1 MNCFLASEAR
11 KNLYK
16 LIDRVAETHTPIMI
30 KGKRSEAVLIS
41 REDWEA
47 IQETL
52 YLSSVPNFVESIK
65 AIENNPDEEWTNAKD
80 LGLL

>member
-11 KNLYK
+11 NNLYK

-65 AIENNPDEEWTNAKD
+65 AIENNPDQEWTNAKD